1 VSVSGTRLAVI
12 VVNYGSVELIR
23 QNLVEL
29 GRTLQGGR
37 IVVVDN
43 FSTASN
49 RAAVI
54 ALAEEE
60 DWDVVLPGDN
70 AGFGRGMNLG
80 VAAAR
85 ERGAERF
92 LLLNPDAVI
101 ASTDV
106 DTMVA
111 RSERDPLAVLT
122 PRILRPD
129 GTLWSAG
136 SDLYLDDGRIRSRR
150 RRLEGARL
158 VPWLSGACLMISA
171 GLWERVGGFDEG
183 YFLYW
188 EDVDLSWRVVQ
199 AGGTLEVAEDA
210 VAVHAQGGTQ
220 ATAAPTTGAAANGA
234 ESAGNAKSSTY
245 YRYNIRNR
253 MLFASRHL
261 DDAGIRAWRRQSRR
275 VAWEILLQGGRR
287 QFLSSPGTLL
297 VGFRALREGQRL
309 ASSELRR
316 RRLVR

>member
-23 QNLVEL
+23 QNLVAL
-29 GRTLQGGR
+29 GRELQGGR

-70 AGFGRGMNLG
+70 TGFGRGMNLG

-85 ERGAERF
+85 ERGARRF

-106 DTMVA
+106 ETLVA

-158 VPWLSGACLMISA
+158 MPWLSGACLMISA
-171 GLWERVGGFDEG
+171 ELWERTGGFDEG

-188 EDVDLSWRVVQ
+188 EDVDLSWRVVE
-199 AGGTLEVAEDA
+199 AGGTLEVADDA

-220 ATAAPTTGAAANGA
+220 TTTAASTAPGA
-234 ESAGNAKSSTY
+234 ESAGSAKSSTY

-253 MLFASRHL
+253 MLFAARHL
-261 DDAGIRAWRRQSRR
+261 DDAGIRAWRRQSGR

-287 QFLSSPGTLL
+287 QFVSSPGTLL
-297 VGFRALREGQRL
+297 VGLRALREGQRI
-309 ASSELRR
+309 ASAELRR
-316 RRLVR
+316 RRLER